1 MKELNLYEIFFFFV
15 NYNSKRI
22 NLQHNTPTLS
32 TANIQ
37 LLANANI

>member
-1 MKELNLYEIFFFFV
+1 MKELNLYEIFFFV

-32 TANIQ
+32 TTNIQ
-37 LLANANI
+37 VLANANI

>member
-1 MKELNLYEIFFFFV
+1 MKELNLYEIFFV

>member
-1 MKELNLYEIFFFFV
+1 MKELNLYEILFYFFV

-32 TANIQ
+32 TANI
-37 LLANANI
+37 